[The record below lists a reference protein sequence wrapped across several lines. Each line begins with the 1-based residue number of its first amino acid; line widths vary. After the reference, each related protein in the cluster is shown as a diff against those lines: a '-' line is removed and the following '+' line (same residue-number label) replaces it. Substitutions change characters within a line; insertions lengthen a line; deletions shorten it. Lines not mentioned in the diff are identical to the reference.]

1 MKVYLQQ
8 IRKENILMIQ
18 NPVLINAYSWYGFI
32 FSFHLLS
39 VISLTSL
46 VWWQWYLKRM
56 GNTENKQFPRLC
68 LVKEIL
74 LICMST
80 SAMQPVKM
88 PVRVLA
94 KERMGHQLSI
104 RDTFKASN
112 SSLNLILTT
121 LVAGVE
127 SCR

>member
-1 MKVYLQQ
+1 
-8 IRKENILMIQ
+8 
-18 NPVLINAYSWYGFI
+18 
-32 FSFHLLS
+32 
-39 VISLTSL
+39 
-46 VWWQWYLKRM
+46 M
-56 GNTENKQFPRLC
+56 GNTENKQFPILC

-88 PVRVLA
+88 PVRVSA
-94 KERMGHQLSI
+94 KEQMGHQLSI
-104 RDTFKASN
+104 RHTFKASN

-121 LVAGVE
+121 LVVGVE